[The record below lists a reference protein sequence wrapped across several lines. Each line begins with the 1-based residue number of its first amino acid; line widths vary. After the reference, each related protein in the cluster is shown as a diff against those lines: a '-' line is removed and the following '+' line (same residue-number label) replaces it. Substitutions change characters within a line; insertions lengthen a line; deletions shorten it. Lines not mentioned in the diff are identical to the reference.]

1 MTDFLCDFTLIKKN
15 TAGKAFGHV
24 YYTCEN
30 RVPGG
35 MKQNISDGQT
45 IRFNR
50 HGKLGA
56 IALTAK
62 DTLTVQ
68 KAATYRMS
76 FLVSYSSPY
85 PRTQIGIMVNDQVI
99 AVFGLNNPNPPLIS
113 PPTINPLIVPP
124 VTLGLPV
131 KQLKGEFSGFLNEG
145 DTIKLVGIGQPFM
158 IRRAGNFD
166 EVIVNLIVEEV
177 NK

>member
-1 MTDFLCDFTLIKKN
+1 MADFLCDFSLIKRN

-24 YYTCEN
+24 YYTSEN
-30 RVPGG
+30 RIPNG
-35 MKQNISDGQT
+35 MKQIISDGTT
-45 IRFNR
+45 IKFNR

-76 FLVSYSSPY
+76 FIVTYSSMY
-85 PRTQIGIMVNDQVI
+85 PKTQVGIMVNDEVI
-99 AVFGLNNPNPPLIS
+99 AIYGLDNPSPATVNPLINPPL
-113 PPTINPLIVPP
+113 PVNLPTR
-124 VTLGLPV
+124 
-131 KQLKGEFSGFLNEG
+131 QLKGEYSGFLNTG
-145 DTIKLVGIGQPFM
+145 YTIKLVGIGQPFM
-158 IRRAGNFD
+158 IKRAGNFD

-177 NK
+177 K

>member
-1 MTDFLCDFTLIKKN
+1 MADFLCDFSLIKKN

-35 MKQNISDGQT
+35 MKQNIIDGQT

-68 KAATYRMS
+68 KASNFRMS
-76 FLVSYSSPY
+76 FLVTYSS
-85 PRTQIGIMVNDQVI
+85 
-99 AVFGLNNPNPPLIS
+99 
-113 PPTINPLIVPP
+113 
-124 VTLGLPV
+124 
-131 KQLKGEFSGFLNEG
+131 LK
-145 DTIKLVGIGQPFM
+145 KLVTNG
-158 IRRAGNFD
+158 
-166 EVIVNLIVEEV
+166 
-177 NK
+177 